1 MRGAL
6 PHSVERILAAAITE
20 WKHDVHASIFF
31 LQLSPADSDCCTC
44 KMGPYTSCSG
54 TPLGTGTL
62 HSGLRAI
69 PHARKVPK
77 LRPPPRQSSE
87 GGAFASTTNL
97 CTGGCLVAD
106 LETSAS
112 YLEKLRAPSMVPLPP
127 PARSAPFRPSVIF
140 GSRFCRFLKEKKQIL
155 PVFGEKTL
163 FLISVASIPVIGV

>member
-87 GGAFASTTNL
+87 GGACGVPRTCHKSLHWGLFGRRPGDFSVVSGEASGPVNGTPAPT
-97 CTGGCLVAD
+97 CP
-106 LETSAS
+106 
-112 YLEKLRAPSMVPLPP
+112 LRALPP
-127 PARSAPFRPSVIF
+127 LCNLR
-140 GSRFCRFLKEKKQIL
+140 KQIL
-155 PVFGEKTL
+155 PVFEGKKTD
-163 FLISVASIPVIGV
+163 FAGFWGKNIVPD